1 MTTANAFGLQHLTP
15 VLVVD
20 EVEPCIRFWTDRLGF
35 TAENQVPG
43 DNGKLV
49 FASVKAG
56 DVEVMYQ
63 TRASVLEERP
73 DAPDELAGHSIVLF
87 ITVDDLDRIE
97 GAVSGAAVV
106 KPRHDTFYGSTEL
119 YVKEPGGNVVGFA
132 EFRKQASV

>member
-1 MTTANAFGLQHLTP
+1 MTAANPFGLQRLTP

-20 EVEPCIRFWTDRLGF
+20 ELEPCLHFWTDKLGF

-63 TRASVLEERP
+63 TRASVLAERP
-73 DAPDELAGHSIVLF
+73 EAADEFVGHSTVLY
-87 ITVDDLDRIE
+87 ITVDNLDPIE
-97 GAVSGAAVV
+97 KAVSGASVV
-106 KPRHDTFYGSTEL
+106 KSRHDTFYGTTEL
-119 YVKEPGGNVVGFA
+119 YVKEPGGNCVGFA
-132 EFRKQASV
+132 EIRKQS

>member
-1 MTTANAFGLQHLTP
+1 MTAANTLGLRHLTP

-20 EVEPCIRFWTDRLGF
+20 EVEPCLRFWIDKLSF

-63 TRASVLEERP
+63 TRASVLAERP
-73 DAPDELAGHSIVLF
+73 DAADELAGHSTVLF
-87 ITVDDLDRIE
+87 ITVEDLDRIE
-97 GAVSGAAVV
+97 QAVSGAPVV
-106 KPRHDTFYGSTEL
+106 KPRHETFYGSTEL

-132 EFRKQASV
+132 AFTKQS